1 MMKKIFLIFVLFF
14 SVSLLADDGFSLY
27 IKKDYTG
34 AYNAFYSKFS
44 EKNKWD
50 PLYSYNLG
58 VTSEALGRKGE
69 ALYFYLQALQN
80 APDFP
85 EAKNNLDI
93 VAKDLEVTIPKA
105 LTTPVFA
112 VDALLVIF
120 FISLYAFAAILTILC
135 LASDWR
141 LKIMLL
147 PVFMV
152 MCVSA
157 TLYYLNYDENLKEN
171 WAVAVKGE
179 VLRSGPDSSLK
190 EIGKI
195 KEGEIINVVSS
206 SGSWYKVKGFQDN
219 VEGWVELGSIRAVK
233 RGTL

>member
-1 MMKKIFLIFVLFF
+1 MMKKMILALVILISSALF
-14 SVSLLADDGFSLY
+14 AEDGFSLY
-27 IKKDYTG
+27 IKKDYQG
-34 AYNAFYSKFS
+34 AYNAFYSKFA
-44 EKNKWD
+44 KNSAD

-69 ALYFYLQALQN
+69 ALYFYLQSLQN

-93 VAKDLEVTIPKA
+93 VAKDLEVAIPQV
-105 LTTPVFA
+105 LTNPVFA
-112 VDALLVIF
+112 LDWLLIMF
-120 FISLYAFAAILTILC
+120 FVSLYAFALLIVLIC
-135 LASDWR
+135 FKSDWR

-147 PVFMV
+147 PVFLI

-157 TLYYLNYDENLKEN
+157 SLYYMNYNENLKEN

-179 VLRSGPDSSLK
+179 VLRSGPDSSLS
-190 EIGKI
+190 EIGRL

>member
-1 MMKKIFLIFVLFF
+1 MMKKIILILALFF
-14 SVSLLADDGFSLY
+14 SVSLSAEDGFSLY
-27 IKKDYTG
+27 IKKDYAG
-34 AYNAFYSKFS
+34 AYNAFYSKFAENS
-44 EKNKWD
+44 SD

-80 APDFP
+80 APDFA

-93 VAKDLEVTIPKA
+93 VVSDLGIAVPKM

-112 VDALLVIF
+112 VDAILVIF

-135 LASDWR
+135 LKSDWR

-147 PVFMV
+147 PVFLV

-157 TLYYLNYDENLKEN
+157 TLYYLNYNENLKEN

-179 VLRSGPDSSLK
+179 LLRSGPDSSLK

-195 KEGEIINVVSS
+195 REGEIINVVSS

-219 VEGWVELGSIRAVK
+219 VEGWVELNSIRAVK

>member
-1 MMKKIFLIFVLFF
+1 MMKKIFLTLVILISSALF
-14 SVSLLADDGFSLY
+14 AEDGFSLY
-27 IKKDYTG
+27 IKKDYLG
-34 AYNAFYSKFS
+34 AYKAFYSKFAENS
-44 EKNKWD
+44 DD

-80 APDFP
+80 APDFA
-85 EAKNNLDI
+85 EAKNNLGI
-93 VAKDLEVTIPKA
+93 VVSELGIAVPTA

-112 VDALLVIF
+112 ADWLLILF
-120 FISLYAFAAILTILC
+120 FVSLYAFALLIVLIC
-135 LASDWR
+135 FKSDWR

-147 PVFMV
+147 PVFLI

-157 TLYYLNYDENLKEN
+157 TLYYMNYNENLKEN
-171 WAVAVKGE
+171 WAVAIKGE
-179 VLRSGPDSSLK
+179 VLRSGPDSSLS
-190 EIGKI
+190 EIGKL

>member
-1 MMKKIFLIFVLFF
+1 MMKKIFLTLVILISSALF
-14 SVSLLADDGFSLY
+14 AEDGFSLY

-34 AYNAFYSKFS
+34 AYNAFYSKFAENS
-44 EKNKWD
+44 DD

-80 APDFP
+80 APDFA
-85 EAKNNLDI
+85 EAKNNLGI
-93 VAKDLEVTIPKA
+93 VVSELGITIPTT

-112 VDALLVIF
+112 ADWLLILF
-120 FISLYAFAAILTILC
+120 FVSLYAFALLIVLIC
-135 LASDWR
+135 FKSDWR

-147 PVFMV
+147 PVFLI

-157 TLYYLNYDENLKEN
+157 TLYYMNYNENLKEN
-171 WAVAVKGE
+171 WAVAIKGE
-179 VLRSGPDSSLK
+179 VLRSGPDSSLS
-190 EIGKI
+190 EIGKL

>member
-1 MMKKIFLIFVLFF
+1 MMKKIFLTLVILISSALF
-14 SVSLLADDGFSLY
+14 AEDGFSLY
-27 IKKDYTG
+27 IKKDYPG
-34 AYNAFYSKFS
+34 AYNAFYSKFAGNS
-44 EKNKWD
+44 DD

-80 APDFP
+80 APDFA
-85 EAKNNLDI
+85 EAKNNLGI
-93 VAKDLEVTIPKA
+93 VVSELGIAVPTA

-112 VDALLVIF
+112 ADWLLILF
-120 FISLYAFAAILTILC
+120 FISLYAFALLIVLIC
-135 LASDWR
+135 FKSDWR

-147 PVFMV
+147 PVFLI

-157 TLYYLNYDENLKEN
+157 TLYYMNYNENLKEN
-171 WAVAVKGE
+171 WAVAIKSE
-179 VLRSGPDSSLK
+179 VLRSGPDSSLS
-190 EIGKI
+190 EIGKL

-206 SGSWYKVKGFQDN
+206 SGSWYKIKGFQDN

>member
-1 MMKKIFLIFVLFF
+1 MMKKIILIFTLLF
-14 SVSLLADDGFSLY
+14 SVSLSADDGFSLY

-44 EKNKWD
+44 ENNKWD

-85 EAKNNLDI
+85 EAKNNLEI
-93 VAKDLEVTIPKA
+93 VAKNLEVTIPKA

-112 VDALLVIF
+112 VDWLLILF
-120 FISLYAFAAILTILC
+120 FISFYAFAAILTFLC
-135 LASDWR
+135 LGSDWR
-141 LKIMLL
+141 LKIILL
-147 PVFMV
+147 PVFLV

-157 TLYYLNYDENLKEN
+157 TLYYLNYNENLKEN
-171 WAVAVKGE
+171 WAVAIKGE